1 MSLASS
7 LAGLTP
13 ADRDAYLHN
22 LWVQLTGTEQWEAMT
37 IAIRQIEDGAHSAL
51 LAPRADP
58 YERAHAAGQVVAC
71 QRLLATAH
79 AASTFDPQTA
89 EYSADLG
96 ADDDVVADD
105 EQLI

>member
-37 IAIRQIEDGAHSAL
+37 LAIRQIEDGAHSAL

-71 QRLLATAH
+71 RRLLATAH

-89 EYSADLG
+89 DYSSG
-96 ADDDVVADD
+96 AEDD
-105 EQLI
+105 ESIPDDEHLV